1 MPVTPTSRHAVP
13 ASRRVL
19 AVMVMVPLLAA
30 VALWAFA
37 WPATRM
43 APRDLPVGVAGPAA
57 AAAPLEQRLASRE
70 GAFEIHRYADEA
82 AARTAL
88 ENREVYGAVVAT
100 PQGPHLLTASA
111 ASPAVAQ
118 LLTQAL
124 TSRAPAGAQAVPVTD
139 VVPAPAADARGTGFG
154 ASVLPL
160 ALAGVAAGALVSL
173 SGLRGGRAA
182 TAVLGAATLV
192 GLTGAALAHSWLGVL
207 TGNWWAEA
215 GVLALTVAAI
225 AGGVAGLHALLGK
238 AGIGLGVLLIV
249 LLGNPFSG
257 AAGAPQ
263 LLPEPAGLIGQWL
276 PPGAGSSLLRSVAFF
291 DGAAAA
297 GPALVLSVWAVL
309 GVTAIVFAGR
319 RSAPGAPAA
328 SSLPAPSAPAPVDS
342 APAPAPRS

>member
-1 MPVTPTSRHAVP
+1 MSVTPASGHTVP

-30 VALWAFA
+30 LALWAFA

-43 APRDLPVGVAGPAA
+43 APRDLPLGVAGPAA
-57 AAAPLEQRLASRE
+57 AAVPLEQRLASRE

-82 AARTAL
+82 AARTAVR
-88 ENREVYGAVVAT
+88 NREVYGAVVVT
-100 PQGPHLLTASA
+100 PQGPHLVTASA
-111 ASPAVAQ
+111 ASPVVAQ
-118 LLTQAL
+118 LLTQAVA
-124 TSRAPAGAQAVPVTD
+124 SQSPPGAPAAPVTD
-139 VVPAPAADARGTGFG
+139 VVPTPAADPRGAAFG

-173 SGLRGGRAA
+173 GGLRGGRAV

-215 GVLALTVAAI
+215 GGLALTVAAV

-238 AGIGLGVLLIV
+238 PGIGLGVLLVV

-257 AAGAPQ
+257 AAGAPH
-263 LLPEPAGLIGQWL
+263 LLPEPAGLVGQWL

-291 DGAAAA
+291 DGAGAA
-297 GPALVLSVWAVL
+297 GPALVLSLWAVL
-309 GVTAIVFAGR
+309 GVTAVVVADR
-319 RSAPGAPAA
+319 RRPAPAA
-328 SSLPAPSAPAPVDS
+328 HAPAAPSGAAPV
-342 APAPAPRS
+342 AAAPAPRP

>member
-1 MPVTPTSRHAVP
+1 MSVTPASGHPVP

-30 VALWAFA
+30 LALWAFA

-43 APRDLPVGVAGPAA
+43 APRDLPLGVAGPAA
-57 AAAPLEQRLASRE
+57 AAAPLEQRLASHE
-70 GAFEIHRYADEA
+70 GAFEVHRYADET
-82 AARTAL
+82 AARTAVR
-88 ENREVYGAVVAT
+88 NREVYGAIVVT

-111 ASPAVAQ
+111 ASPVVAQ
-118 LLTQAL
+118 LLTQTVA
-124 TSRAPAGAQAVPVTD
+124 SQSPPGAPAAPVTD
-139 VVPAPAADARGTGFG
+139 VVPTPAADARGAAFG

-173 SGLRGGRAA
+173 SGLRGGRAV
-182 TAVLGAATLV
+182 TAVLGAAALV

-215 GVLALTVAAI
+215 GVLALTVAAV

-238 AGIGLGVLLIV
+238 PGIGLGVLLVV

-257 AAGAPQ
+257 AAGAPH
-263 LLPEPAGLIGQWL
+263 LLPEPAGLVGQWL

-291 DGAAAA
+291 DGAGAA
-297 GPALVLSVWAVL
+297 GPALVLSLWAVL
-309 GVTAIVFAGR
+309 GVTAVVVAGR
-319 RSAPGAPAA
+319 RRPAPAA
-328 SSLPAPSAPAPVDS
+328 HTPAAPSAAAPV
-342 APAPAPRS
+342 PRP